1 MAAGV
6 PPPHCLLP
14 GTNGWAAVCSLKL
27 VGHQSSGV
35 LIFLPSID
43 VSLLEWKKK
52 DVSRAFE
59 KKKNGW
65 LLKTF
70 CKGGKIARK
79 RDLGGGWR
87 AVNAPLSRGSLSWNL
102 VQALVVQFKLSS
114 LVLAGFSA
122 LGPEPQQIGA
132 YVPIHTRPWKLI
144 NKLISYTIHR
154 RPLTKGV
161 PATWRGKRKKL

>member
-6 PPPHCLLP
+6 PPPRCLLP

-27 VGHQSSGV
+27 LGHQSSGV

-43 VSLLEWKKK
+43 ISLLEWKKK

-59 KKKNGW
+59 KKKKNGW

-87 AVNAPLSRGSLSWNL
+87 GCECALVWRLFQLKPGAGVRGS
-102 VQALVVQFKLSS
+102 VQTVTFSS
-114 LVLAGFSA
+114 RWLFC
-122 LGPEPQQIGA
+122 P
-132 YVPIHTRPWKLI
+132 RPWTSTDWGLFTY
-144 NKLISYTIHR
+144 SHSA
-154 RPLTKGV
+154 V
-161 PATWRGKRKKL
+161 EAH